1 MAIACLVLNTKQL
14 APTWREVKLFNVT
27 VDKIKRQEVEI
38 IYKKLEPSKWF
49 VTVFCYVS
57 HNSIC
62 HGQGSVGGY
71 VPDLFQKR
79 LREGGEEARQHLGLE
94 VNKDQKDL

>member
-49 VTVFCYVS
+49 VTVFC
-57 HNSIC
+57 
-62 HGQGSVGGY
+62 
-71 VPDLFQKR
+71 
-79 LREGGEEARQHLGLE
+79 
-94 VNKDQKDL
+94 